1 MSYNTLIFTIDGP
14 VATLSFNRP
23 EKLNAVTLEMLT
35 EFSQA
40 LDAVRANKA
49 IRVLLL
55 TGQGRAFIAGADI
68 KLFLELDPLGARDFA
83 TRSQELLLKLGELPF
98 PVIACVHGY
107 ALGGGCEI
115 AMACDFIYAAERAKF
130 GQPEIN
136 FGFNPCLG
144 GTQRLAR
151 LVGKSLAKELCLT
164 GRLIEAEEAKTL
176 GLVARVF
183 PEVTFLEECRKAAQD
198 LAAKGRV
205 ALEAVKR
212 VIDWGVDMDL
222 KTGCA
227 LEAETFALCSTSP
240 DVKEGVNAF
249 LEKRKPQ
256 FQP

>member
-1 MSYNTLIFTIDGP
+1 MAYNTLIFTIDGP

-23 EKLNAVTLEMLT
+23 EKLNALNPEVVA
-35 EFSQA
+35 EFSQV
-40 LDAVRANKA
+40 LEEVQYNSA

-68 KLFLELDPLGARDFA
+68 KHFLELDPLSARQFA
-83 TRSQELLLKLGELPF
+83 VRSQHLLFKLEELPI
-98 PVIACVHGY
+98 PVIACVHGF

-115 AMACDFIYAAERAKF
+115 ALACDFIYAAEKAKF

-136 FGFNPCLG
+136 LGFNPCLG

-151 LVGKSLAKELCLT
+151 LVGNSLAKELCLT
-164 GRLIEAEEAKTL
+164 GRFIEAEEAKAL
-176 GLVARVF
+176 GLVAQVF
-183 PEVTFLEECRKAAQD
+183 PEATFLEDCRNAALA
-198 LAAKGRV
+198 LAAKSRV

-212 VIDWGVDMDL
+212 VIDWGVDVDL

-227 LEAETFALCSTSP
+227 LEAEAFALCFTTP
-240 DVKEGVNAF
+240 DVKEGVTAF

>member
-1 MSYNTLIFTIDGP
+1 MAYNTIIFTIDGP

-23 EKLNAVTLEMLT
+23 EKMNALNPEMVAEL
-35 EFSQA
+35 SRA
-40 LDAVRANKA
+40 LDEVRDHPA

-68 KLFLELDPLGARDFA
+68 HVFLELDPLSARRFA
-83 TRSQELLLKLGELPF
+83 ARSQTILDKLADLPI
-98 PVIACVHGY
+98 PVIACVHGF
-107 ALGGGCEI
+107 ALGGGCEL
-115 AMACDFIYAAERAKF
+115 ALACDFICAAEKSRF

-136 FGFNPCLG
+136 LGFNPCWG

-151 LVGKSLAKELCLT
+151 LLGPSLAKELCLT
-164 GRLIEAEEAKTL
+164 GRLIDAEEARAL

-183 PEVTFLEECRKAAQD
+183 PEADFGEECRKMARD

-212 VIDWGVDMDL
+212 VIDRGVEVDL
-222 KTGCA
+222 KTGLA
-227 LEAETFALCSTSP
+227 LEADAFAQCFASP
-240 DVKEGVNAF
+240 DAQEGAAAF
-249 LEKRKPQ
+249 LEKRQPR